1 MDFIYYVVGGAAVGF
16 SIGLTGVGGGSLMT
30 PLLVFYGVP
39 LRVAV
44 GTDLLYAAVTKI
56 GGVIAHQRQG
66 TIHWRVTGLLAAGS
80 LPASLCTAIT
90 LQYLYQDSEGY
101 TRLMAI
107 SLGAMLVFTA
117 LLLVLRER
125 LQEMRLFS
133 ATPMGGFTARHQ
145 ALVTVL
151 VGIVLGV
158 FVTLSSVGAGV
169 IGTMALLMMY
179 PSLSPIEVIG
189 TELAHA
195 VPLSLVAGI
204 GHWVL
209 LGNVHWL
216 LLGSLLV
223 GSLPAVFLGA
233 RLSAAISQTL
243 LRYIL
248 AGVLGLIGIRFI
260 LFAS

>member
-1 MDFIYYVVGGAAVGF
+1 
-16 SIGLTGVGGGSLMT
+16 MT

-66 TIHWRVTGLLAAGS
+66 TIRWRVTTLLAAGS

-90 LQYLYQDSEGY
+90 LQYLYRDSEGY

-107 SLGAMLVFTA
+107 SLGTMLVFTA

-145 ALVTVL
+145 AFVTVL
-151 VGIVLGV
+151 VGIVLGI

-195 VPLSLVAGI
+195 VPLSLVAGVS
-204 GHWVL
+204 HWVL

-248 AGVLGLIGIRFI
+248 AGVLGFIGIRFI